1 VLLLHGADD
10 TVVPI
15 QQSRTMERALKE
27 AGKPVTFVTLTG
39 EDHWL
44 SRSAT
49 RTRVLQELEKFLAQ
63 HLH

>member
-1 VLLLHGADD
+1 MQLLA
-10 TVVPI
+10 V
-15 QQSRTMERALKE
+15 
-27 AGKPVTFVTLTG
+27 GKPVKFVTLDG